1 MRHPE
6 CGTVQT
12 PRVRSA
18 QGGRVGPGELRARAN
33 GLDRAFVGFSIMNSE
48 GIRKYPGPVQH
59 SGKPV
64 VKAAQRLNRSSGIL
78 AASVLLDSAVEHYR
92 GSFHNPAMVTPIAI
106 SLVALLA
113 SAHGS
118 RDGRQSTHATR
129 NKIFW
134 LTAATGLVGTGFHLY
149 NVTKKPGGLSWQ
161 NLFYSGPLGAPAAIG
176 LAGLFGLLAERVRDT
191 PPTEDPKL
199 LGKSAGRMLGLA
211 TAVSLLGTTAEAGL
225 LHFRGAF
232 HNPAMYLPVTMPPIA
247 AALLVNAG
255 LGPSR
260 KKRLFTRNWLGLTS
274 LMGVAGVGFHIFG
287 VSRAMGGWR
296 NWRQNMVD
304 GPPIPAPPS
313 FVGLALAGLAAL
325 GLMRAH
331 PDD

>member
-1 MRHPE
+1 MTSRQLQLQE
-6 CGTVQT
+6 
-12 PRVRSA
+12 
-18 QGGRVGPGELRARAN
+18 E
-33 GLDRAFVGFSIMNSE
+33 
-48 GIRKYPGPVQH
+48 
-59 SGKPV
+59 GKPP
-64 VKAAQRLNRSSGIL
+64 VKAAQWLNRSSGIL

-92 GSFHNPAMVTPIAI
+92 GSFHNPAMVTPIAT

-113 SAHGS
+113 SIHGLT
-118 RDGRQSTHATR
+118 DGRQRKHAAR
-129 NKIFW
+129 NKVFW
-134 LTAATGLVGTGFHLY
+134 LTAATGLIGTGFHLY
-149 NVTKKPGGLSWQ
+149 NVTKKPGGLTWQ

-191 PPTEDPKL
+191 PLAQDPKL
-199 LGKSAGRMLGLA
+199 LGRSAGRVLSLT
-211 TAVSLLGTTAEAGL
+211 TALSLLGTSAEAGL

-232 HNPAMYLPVTMPPIA
+232 HNPGMYLPVTMPPIA
-247 AALLVNAG
+247 AALLVNAS

-260 KKRLFTRNWLGLTS
+260 KRRPFTRSWLGLTS
-274 LMGVAGVGFHIFG
+274 FMGVAGVGFHIFG

-296 NWRQNMVD
+296 NWRQNMID

-325 GLMRAH
+325 ALMRAH

>member
-1 MRHPE
+1 MR
-6 CGTVQT
+6 
-12 PRVRSA
+12 R
-18 QGGRVGPGELRARAN
+18 
-33 GLDRAFVGFSIMNSE
+33 FSIAARHVTS
-48 GIRKYPGPVQH
+48 GQIQSQDRGQRAPVR
-59 SGKPV
+59 
-64 VKAAQRLNRSSGIL
+64 AAQRLSRSSGIL

-92 GSFHNPAMVTPIAI
+92 GSFHNPAMITPIAT

-113 SAHGS
+113 STHGV
-118 RDGRQSTHATR
+118 RDERQRTHATR
-129 NKIFW
+129 NRIFW

-149 NVTKKPGGLSWQ
+149 NVTKKPGGFSWQ

-176 LAGLFGLLAERVRDT
+176 LSGLFGLLAEGVRDT
-191 PPTEDPKL
+191 PPGEDPTL
-199 LGKSAGRMLGLA
+199 WGRSAGRALGWV
-211 TAVSLLGTTAEAGL
+211 TALSLLGTSGEAGL

-247 AALLVNAG
+247 AVLVANASS
-255 LGPSR
+255 GPSH
-260 KKRLFTRNWLGLTS
+260 KRRSFTRFWLGLTS
-274 LMGVAGVGFHIFG
+274 LMGAAGAGFHIYG

-325 GLMRAH
+325 ALIRAH
-331 PDD
+331 PDEDNAKKLRNRP

>member
-1 MRHPE
+1 MTSRQLQLQDHVKP
-6 CGTVQT
+6 
-12 PRVRSA
+12 SA
-18 QGGRVGPGELRARAN
+18 
-33 GLDRAFVGFSIMNSE
+33 
-48 GIRKYPGPVQH
+48 
-59 SGKPV
+59 
-64 VKAAQRLNRSSGIL
+64 KAAQRLNRSSGIL
-78 AASVLLDSAVEHYR
+78 AGSVLLDSAVEHYR
-92 GSFHNPAMVTPIAI
+92 GSFHNPAMVTPIAT

-113 SAHGS
+113 SMHGAID
-118 RDGRQSTHATR
+118 DGQTKHSTR
-129 NKIFW
+129 NNVFW
-134 LTAATGLVGTGFHLY
+134 LTAATGLLGTVFHLY

-161 NLFYSGPLGAPAAIG
+161 NSFYSGPLGAPAAIG
-176 LAGLFGLLAERVRDT
+176 LAGLFGLMAERVRDT
-191 PPTEDPKL
+191 PPAQDPKL
-199 LGKSAGRMLGLA
+199 LGRSAGRVLGLA
-211 TAVSLLGTTAEAGL
+211 TALSLLGTSGEAGL

-247 AALLVNAG
+247 AAFMVNAS

-260 KKRLFTRNWLGLTS
+260 QRRRFTRGWLGLTS